1 MIEVTHHRR
10 RASATLFFDENELG
24 TGSAHSPVYEKITA
38 AVRQTIMTYISTSLR
53 NALLAVVAATLAACS
68 GGGYGAAPSSDPP
81 PGDGRTIDATPSLSF
96 TPGTLTVNA
105 GETVTFAFGGI
116 GHNVFF
122 DAQAGAPADIGGI
135 NTNVSVTRVFNT
147 AGTYHYDCHIH
158 PGMRGTVVVN

>member
-1 MIEVTHHRR
+1 MIHI
-10 RASATLFFDENELG
+10 G
-24 TGSAHSPVYEKITA
+24 
-38 AVRQTIMTYISTSLR
+38 TSLR

-68 GGGYGAAPSSDPP
+68 GGGYGTNPTTAP
-81 PGDGRTIDATPSLSF
+81 PGDGRTISATPSLAF

-122 DAQAGAPADIGGI
+122 DAQAGTPADIDGI
-135 NTNVSVTRVFNT
+135 NTHVSVTRVFNT
-147 AGTYHYDCHIH
+147 AGTYHYNCHIH

>member
-1 MIEVTHHRR
+1 MTHI
-10 RASATLFFDENELG
+10 G
-24 TGSAHSPVYEKITA
+24 
-38 AVRQTIMTYISTSLR
+38 TSLR

-68 GGGYGAAPSSDPP
+68 GGGYGTSPSGPPVDGKTVAATS
-81 PGDGRTIDATPSLSF
+81 SLSF

-122 DAQAGAPADIGGI
+122 DAQAGTPADIDGV

-147 AGTYHYDCHIH
+147 AGTYHYSCHIH
-158 PGMRGTVVVN
+158 PSMRGTVVVN